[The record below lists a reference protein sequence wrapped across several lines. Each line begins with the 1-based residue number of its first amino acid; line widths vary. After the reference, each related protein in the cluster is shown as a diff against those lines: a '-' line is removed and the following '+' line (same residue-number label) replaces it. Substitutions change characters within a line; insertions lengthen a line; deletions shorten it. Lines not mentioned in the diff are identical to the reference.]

1 MILDHRIA
9 DVDTPACP
17 DIFIEFRLL
26 ERNGRDHRIG
36 LLSLNQIHLEV
47 FPFGTDQPRIAPVAH
62 IPCDE
67 YRRGIARAERLETGQ
82 RRAEMGRDIAEEQF
96 RIDIYLRDKHFRID
110 VLLDIVVEA
119 LREHLDVF
127 GLHRHTR
134 RIHVSAEIFEQV
146 GA

>member
-1 MILDHRIA
+1 MKVRTFTFGRVNGCLDYGEPVYCILSVLCCRRITLFDVFDPELGENGAAVVILDHRIA

-67 YRRGIARAERLETGQ
+67 YRRGIARAERLETG
-82 RRAEMGRDIAEEQF
+82 
-96 RIDIYLRDKHFRID
+96 
-110 VLLDIVVEA
+110 
-119 LREHLDVF
+119 
-127 GLHRHTR
+127 
-134 RIHVSAEIFEQV
+134 
-146 GA
+146 